1 MKGISAMSTANG
13 FRERPAFGAQR
24 MPREI
29 ADDRM
34 TPDA

>member
-1 MKGISAMSTANG
+1 MKGIPAMTTAYG
-13 FRERPAFGAQR
+13 ILGRPAFRAQR